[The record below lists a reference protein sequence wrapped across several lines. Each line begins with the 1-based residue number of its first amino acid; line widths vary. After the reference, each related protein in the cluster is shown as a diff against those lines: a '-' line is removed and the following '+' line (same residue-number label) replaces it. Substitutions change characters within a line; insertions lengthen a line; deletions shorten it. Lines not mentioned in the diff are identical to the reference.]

1 MILEFARPFLDAI
14 GQPRN
19 IDDLRA
25 AFELVTVCWNLQVL
39 EREEPAEAARHRR
52 QFDSVVATYPE
63 PLSSALL
70 GLVESRKMAF
80 GQMPFLVL
88 VEVRG
93 TSMDDCTIYAEARG
107 PAGRQLLKEPS

>member
-1 MILEFARPFLDAI
+1 MILDFARPFLDAI

-25 AFELVTVCWNLQVL
+25 AFELVTICWNLQML
-39 EREEPAEAARHRR
+39 ERASPDEAAAHRQ
-52 QFDSVVATYPE
+52 QFDSVVAAYPE

-70 GLVESRKMAF
+70 GLVESRKTAF
-80 GQMPFLVL
+80 GQVPFMVL

-93 TSMDDCTIYAEARG
+93 TSLDDCTIYAEARG
-107 PAGRQLLKEPS
+107 SGSGQMVKKLS